1 MAEEGKKK
9 KGISLL
15 GVVLIV
21 LFALVLGAGGMYAY
35 LEYRPMG
42 SGNEFQ
48 QIQRYLSTVM
58 LLPTEVPTFATVSD
72 ITKLQDQKFFT
83 NAQNGDKVL
92 IYPVA
97 RIAIL
102 FRPLTRKIIS
112 VGPINIKSSVS
123 EVPGTATASISGTVT
138 PTRTVNVV
146 ISGTTIKPESIV
158 TIAIYNS
165 TGTTGLAKTVEQKL
179 KTTYPAGS
187 VVLRKDAKG
196 EYKKTI
202 VVDLSGKQKT
212 QAAALAK
219 AVGGTVSLLP
229 EGEIKP
235 SADLLIILGT
245 DYK

>member
-15 GVVLIV
+15 GVILII
-21 LFALVLGAGGMYAY
+21 LLALALGAGGMYAY
-35 LEYRPMG
+35 LQYRPIG

-48 QIQRYLSTVM
+48 QIQQYVSTFM
-58 LLPTEVPTFATVSD
+58 LLPAEVPTFATVSD
-72 ITKLQDQKFFT
+72 ITKLQDQKFFA

-102 FRPLTRKIIS
+102 FRPSERKIIS

-138 PTRTVNVV
+138 PTKTAKAVITGVTV
-146 ISGTTIKPESIV
+146 KPENTV

-165 TGTTGLAKTVEQKL
+165 TGTTGLAKIVEQKL

-196 EYKKTI
+196 EYEKTI
-202 VVDLSGKQKT
+202 VVDISGKQKA

-219 AVGGTVSLLP
+219 AISGTISSLP
-229 EGEIKP
+229 EGEVKP
-235 SADLLIILGT
+235 SADLLVILGT